1 MIQNLHAPK
10 AAYFY
15 EVAERITDKA
25 IDDLFRD
32 LRRQAIEP
40 TQNLFRHD
48 REALNGARWSAIC
61 FAHHRNPGFLDPP
74 PRLKERV
81 YGFLILVEHEGKVA
95 VLKSGLDL
103 TTAFKSRHLDR
114 IDAERVEAALAHSD
128 AIFEKMRLRN
138 LSPSK
143 YVLRSKMLE
152 SEDLRNVVGPAG
164 SSRFAPQG
172 YTLRRDDGH
181 YTTTPSTGRISQRSD
196 TAGHEEL
203 VPWCVGM
210 IEELRNQNAPVA
222 AFLRTFARSVSLAT
236 YGGRLQPTFFSV
248 NTALLAEELLDE
260 DGPLRL
266 VRENGGQP
274 VALSHGE
281 AAGVLESLGAS
292 LAVRT
297 VRKELRLEPTE
308 GRRRTLG
315 QLKINKRRISLRS
328 LDLAAAESLTV
339 ERKTAALGED
349 PEGQCL
355 RSYINRESRFI
366 VLFEDLALA
375 YIDGNLYRDDAFAA
389 GGEDLLRYL
398 LTERALADA
407 VSEKGGL
414 TPVQTVFDPTS
425 VFGVVVNQIARHDD
439 VLLCDDLSDEW
450 ADFIGLNTLSAPPTV
465 TFYHAKHK
473 GLSLGASPFHE
484 AVSQALKNL
493 GNMALPDGE
502 MGRKVA
508 SWASVYTKDRVTSAI
523 NRVVRGDIATVPDA
537 IDAVRSTPDMMRR
550 AYVVTSSLS
559 KESVSDA
566 LANIKAGNAPSPHFV
581 QLYWLL
587 MTFVSACSEVG
598 AFGRVVCQE

>member
-1 MIQNLHAPK
+1 MIQSLQVAK

-15 EVAERITDKA
+15 DVADRITDKA
-25 IDDLFRD
+25 VDELFRD
-32 LRRQAIEP
+32 LRRHAIKP
-40 TQNLFRHD
+40 AQNEFRHD
-48 REALNGARWSAIC
+48 REDLNGARWSAIC
-61 FAHHRNPGFLDPP
+61 FAYYRDPGFLNPP
-74 PRLKERV
+74 PLMKERV
-81 YGFLILVEHEGKVA
+81 YGFLMLVEHQGKVA

-103 TTAFKSRHLDR
+103 TATFKSRHLAR

-143 YVLRSKMLE
+143 HVLRSKMLE

-181 YTTTPSTGRISQRSD
+181 YATTPSTGRISQRSD
-196 TAGHEEL
+196 AAGHEDL

-210 IEELRNQNAPVA
+210 IDELTNQYATVAP
-222 AFLRTFARSVSLAT
+222 FLRTFARSVSLAT
-236 YGGRLQPTFFSV
+236 YGARLQPTSFSV

-260 DGPLRL
+260 HSPLRL
-266 VRENGGQP
+266 VRQDRQQP
-274 VALSHGE
+274 VALSHE
-281 AAGVLESLGAS
+281 ETVGVLETLSTSLT
-292 LAVRT
+292 VRT
-297 VRKELRLEPTE
+297 VKTELRLERNE
-308 GRRRTLG
+308 GRRRTVG
-315 QLKINKRRISLRS
+315 KLKINKGRISLRS
-328 LDLAAAESLTV
+328 LDLSAAESLTI
-339 ERKTAALGED
+339 ERTNTPVGQD
-349 PEGQCL
+349 PDGQSL

-366 VLFEDLALA
+366 VLFKDLALA
-375 YIDGNLYRDDAFAA
+375 YIDGTLYRDDVLAA

-398 LTERALADA
+398 LTERELAYA
-407 VSEKGGL
+407 VSEKGAL
-414 TPVQTVFDPTS
+414 TTVQTAFDATS
-425 VFGVVVNQIARHDD
+425 VFGVVVDQIARQDD

-450 ADFIGLNTLSAPPTV
+450 ADFIGLNTVATPPTV

-493 GNMALPDGE
+493 GNMALPESE

-508 SWASVYTKDRVTSAI
+508 SWSSVYTKDRVTSAI
-523 NRVVRGDIATVPDA
+523 ERVVRGDIATVADV
-537 IDAVRSTPDMMRR
+537 IGTVRSMPDTMRR

-559 KESVSDA
+559 KRQVSDT
-566 LANIKAGNAPSPHFV
+566 LVGIRAGNAPSPHFV

>member
-1 MIQNLHAPK
+1 MIQHLHVPK

-15 EVAERITDKA
+15 DVAERITDKA
-25 IDDLFRD
+25 IDELFRD

-48 REALNGARWSAIC
+48 REDLNGARWSAIC
-61 FAHHRNPGFLDPP
+61 FAHHRSPGFLDPP
-74 PRLKERV
+74 PRLKERF
-81 YGFLILVEHEGKVA
+81 YGFLMLVEHAGKVA

-103 TTAFKSRHLDR
+103 TTAFKSRHLNR

-143 YVLRSKMLE
+143 HVLRSKMLE

-196 TAGHEEL
+196 TAGHEQL

-210 IEELRNQNAPVA
+210 IAELENQNASVA
-222 AFLRTFARSVSLAT
+222 PFLRTFARSVSLAT
-236 YGGRLQPTFFSV
+236 YGDRLQPTYFSV

-260 DGPLRL
+260 HGPLRL
-266 VRENGGQP
+266 VKEDENGP
-274 VALSHGE
+274 LALSYDE
-281 AAGVLESLGAS
+281 TAAVLDTLGPS

-297 VRKELRLEPTE
+297 VRQELRLEPAE

-315 QLKINKRRISLRS
+315 KLKINKGRISLRS
-328 LDLAAAESLTV
+328 LELAAAESVTV
-339 ERKTAALGED
+339 ERKTAPLGED
-349 PEGQCL
+349 PEAQSL

-366 VLFEDLALA
+366 VLFEDTALA
-375 YIDGNLYRDDAFAA
+375 YIDGNLYRDDVFAA

-398 LTERALADA
+398 ITERALADA

-414 TPVQTVFDPTS
+414 TPVQTAFDATS
-425 VFGVVVNQIARHDD
+425 VFGVVVNQIARQDD

-450 ADFIGLNTLSAPPTV
+450 ADFIGLNTTATPPTV

-473 GLSLGASPFHE
+473 RLSLGASPFHE

-493 GNMALPDGE
+493 GNMALPESE

-508 SWASVYTKDRVTSAI
+508 SWTDVYTKDRVTSAI
-523 NRVVRGDIATVPDA
+523 GRVVRGDIATVPDA
-537 IDAVRSTPDMMRR
+537 IAAVRSTPDMMRR

-559 KESVSDA
+559 KQRVSDA
-566 LANIKAGNAPSPHFV
+566 LADIRAGNAPSPHFV

-587 MTFVSACSEVG
+587 MTFVAACSEVG
-598 AFGRVVCQE
+598 AFGRVICQE

>member
-1 MIQNLHAPK
+1 MIRNLHAPK

-15 EVAERITDKA
+15 DVAERITDKA
-25 IDDLFRD
+25 IDELFRD

-48 REALNGARWSAIC
+48 REALDGARWSAIC

-74 PRLKERV
+74 PRVKERV
-81 YGFLILVEHEGKVA
+81 YGFLMLVEHAGKVA

-103 TTAFKSRHLDR
+103 TTAFKSKHLNR

-138 LSPSK
+138 LSTSK
-143 YVLRSKMLE
+143 HVLRSKMLE

-210 IEELRNQNAPVA
+210 IEELENENAPVA
-222 AFLRTFARSVSLAT
+222 PFLRTFARSVSLAT
-236 YGGRLQPTFFSV
+236 YGDRLQPTFFSV

-260 DGPLRL
+260 HGPLRL
-266 VRENGGQP
+266 VKEGEGGP
-274 VALSHGE
+274 VALSHNE
-281 AAGVLESLGAS
+281 TAAVLDTLGPSLS
-292 LAVRT
+292 VRT

-315 QLKINKRRISLRS
+315 KLKINKGRISLRS

-339 ERKTAALGED
+339 EHKAAALGQD
-349 PEGQCL
+349 PKAQSL

-366 VLFEDLALA
+366 VLFQDLALA
-375 YIDGNLYRDDAFAA
+375 YIDGALYRDDGFAA
-389 GGEDLLRYL
+389 GGDDLLRYL
-398 LTERALADA
+398 ITERALADA

-414 TPVQTVFDPTS
+414 TPVQTTFDPTS
-425 VFGVVVNQIARHDD
+425 VFGVVVNQIARQDD

-450 ADFIGLNTLSAPPTV
+450 ADFIGLNTTATPPTV
-465 TFYHAKHK
+465 SFYHAKHK
-473 GLSLGASPFHE
+473 GLSLGATPLHE

-493 GNMALPDGE
+493 GNMALPESE

-508 SWASVYTKDRVTSAI
+508 SWRGVYTKDRVTSAI
-523 NRVVRGDIATVPDA
+523 RRVIRGDIATVPEA
-537 IDAVRSTPDMMRR
+537 IGAVRSTPDMMRR

-559 KESVSDA
+559 KQRVSGA
-566 LANIKAGNAPSPHFV
+566 LADIAAGNPPSPHFV

-598 AFGRVVCQE
+598 AFGRVICQE

>member
-1 MIQNLHAPK
+1 MIQNLNVAK

-15 EVAERITDKA
+15 EVTARITDQA
-25 IDDLFRD
+25 VDGLFRD

-48 REALNGARWSAIC
+48 REDLNGVRWSAIC
-61 FAHHRNPGFLDPP
+61 FAYHRDPGFLDPP

-81 YGFLILVEHEGKVA
+81 YGFLMLVEHQGKVA

-103 TTAFKSRHLDR
+103 TAAFKARHLDR
-114 IDAERVEAALAHSD
+114 MDAERVEAALAHSD

-143 YVLRSKMLE
+143 HVLRSKMLE

-164 SSRFAPQG
+164 GSRFAPQG

-210 IEELRNQNAPVA
+210 IEELGNQNAEVA
-222 AFLRTFARSVSLAT
+222 PFLRTFARSVSLAT
-236 YGGRLQPTFFSV
+236 YGARLQPTFFSV

-260 DGPLRL
+260 HSPLRL
-266 VRENGGQP
+266 VRQNGQQP
-274 VALSHGE
+274 VALSHDE
-281 AAGVLESLGAS
+281 MVEVLEGLGTS
-292 LAVRT
+292 LAVRM

-315 QLKINKRRISLRS
+315 KIKINKGRISLRS
-328 LDLAAAESLTV
+328 LDLSAAESLTV
-339 ERKTAALGED
+339 ERADLPVGQD
-349 PEGQCL
+349 PGGKSL
-355 RSYINRESRFI
+355 RSYINSESRFV
-366 VLFEDLALA
+366 VLFDDLALA
-375 YIDGNLYRDDAFAA
+375 YIDGTLYRDDVFAA

-398 LTERALADA
+398 LTERALADT

-414 TPVQTVFDPTS
+414 TAVQTAFDPTS
-425 VFGVVVNQIARHDD
+425 VFGVVVNQIAHQDD

-450 ADFIGLNTLSAPPTV
+450 ADFIGLNTRATPPTV

-493 GNMALPDGE
+493 GNMALPESE

-508 SWASVYTKDRVTSAI
+508 SWEGVYTKDRVTSAI
-523 NRVVRGDIATVPDA
+523 DRVVRGDIATVADA
-537 IDAVRSTPDMMRR
+537 IGAVRSTPDTMRR

-559 KESVSDA
+559 KQRVSDA
-566 LANIKAGNAPSPHFV
+566 LVSIKAGNAPSPHFV